1 MRCMSRLC
9 SCFYTSINVTKA
21 QHIVI
26 VEYIYLRTDKRFW
39 EHVHTSVYT
48 LLTTLPYPFIAF
60 LCKLSK
66 NFSRTNH
73 IKPLTLCSLEESKN
87 NQIKKVLDQTGQS
100 DLKQHK

>member
-1 MRCMSRLC
+1 MSRLC
-9 SCFYTSINVTKA
+9 SRFYTVINVTKA
-21 QHIVI
+21 QNIII
-26 VEYIYLRTDKRFW
+26 VEYIYLRTDKTQRFW
-39 EHVHTSVYT
+39 KHVHTSVYT

-73 IKPLTLCSLEESKN
+73 IKPLTLCSLEESKS
-87 NQIKKVLDQTGQS
+87 NQIQKVLDQTEQS